1 MCAYFARL
9 VYPRRFV
16 LILDLIKGGEVFD
29 YLIDNGA
36 YSEMEAARLIREVA
50 SAISYLHG
58 LGIVHADLKPEN

>member
-1 MCAYFARL
+1 MTCFPFKMGERVCHILRFALLTMCAYFARL

-36 YSEMEAARLIREVA
+36 YSEM
-50 SAISYLHG
+50 
-58 LGIVHADLKPEN
+58 